1 MERLIRTPAENC
13 AAELENLR
21 RMQRIRANEPV
32 AELGEDTANQADKSR
47 NIAVAN
53 PHVEKNHKIS

>member
-1 MERLIRTPAENC
+1 MQRSRNAE
-13 AAELENLR
+13 
-21 RMQRIRANEPV
+21 QRIRANEPV
-32 AELGEDTANQADKSR
+32 AELGEYTANQADKSR

>member
-32 AELGEDTANQADKSR
+32 AELGEYTANQAD
-47 NIAVAN
+47 
-53 PHVEKNHKIS
+53 